1 MEFAMKPIKD
11 PERAELNQLVA
22 ACPLT
27 GKQIGCGDGALTFQ
41 YARMAQGVV
50 GIDPERSDLLV
61 AKRKARF
68 STSFIQCEGEG
79 LPLPSQVFNI
89 VIFAS
94 SL

>member
-1 MEFAMKPIKD
+1 MKPIRD
-11 PERAELNQLVA
+11 PERAELNHLVA

-27 GKQIGCGDGALTFQ
+27 GKQVLEIGCGDGALTFQ
-41 YARMAQGVV
+41 YARMTQGVV